1 MEGIENGEISSSAQ
15 ERVMELL
22 KRSFRPEF
30 LNRLD
35 EIVTFKPLSEEE
47 IDKIVE
53 ILLERLK
60 KRLKAEGLTLIV
72 TDRAKAHISDGGYD
86 PVYGARPL
94 KRFIQSHIETPIARY
109 IVSGATKEGSEITL
123 DYDGEQ
129 IIIK

>member
-1 MEGIENGEISSSAQ
+1 MGSDIIMEGIENGEISSSAQ

-53 ILLERLK
+53 NP
-60 KRLKAEGLTLIV
+60 A
-72 TDRAKAHISDGGYD
+72 
-86 PVYGARPL
+86 
-94 KRFIQSHIETPIARY
+94 
-109 IVSGATKEGSEITL
+109 
-123 DYDGEQ
+123 
-129 IIIK
+129 